1 MLSIL
6 LSTFCFFPSLWD
18 FMKLFLKDCLY
29 HVTLGTLYL
38 DESQKTRQRQNEDGL
53 ALEHATSIVQ
63 VEMEVSLDRCGIVGV
78 EEKTRKA
85 GESA

>member
-1 MLSIL
+1 
-6 LSTFCFFPSLWD
+6 
-18 FMKLFLKDCLY
+18 MKLFLKDCLY

-38 DESQKTRQRQNEDGL
+38 DESQKMRQRQNEDGL
-53 ALEHATSIVQ
+53 TLKHGTSIVQ
-63 VEMEVSLDRCGIVGV
+63 VETEVSLDRCGVVRV